1 MIENI
6 ENESSTAN
14 FIVGRGK
21 KENGYEMYTSENRA
35 NESCYQIR
43 DSYMEST
50 PAVHKLSQLRELQV
64 KVNLMLNQILAFRE
78 SGKPEYP
85 RKNLFQLSSEPTKAN
100 HIWCRVMKYLP
111 CELQVERI

>member
-21 KENGYEMYTSENRA
+21 KANGYELKSENGA

-50 PAVHKLSQLRELQV
+50 SAVHKFSQLIELQV
-64 KVNLMLNQILAFRE
+64 KVNLMLNQILVFRE

-85 RKNLFQLSSEPTKAN
+85 RKNLFQLSSEPTKPN
-100 HIWCRVMKYLP
+100 HI
-111 CELQVERI
+111 